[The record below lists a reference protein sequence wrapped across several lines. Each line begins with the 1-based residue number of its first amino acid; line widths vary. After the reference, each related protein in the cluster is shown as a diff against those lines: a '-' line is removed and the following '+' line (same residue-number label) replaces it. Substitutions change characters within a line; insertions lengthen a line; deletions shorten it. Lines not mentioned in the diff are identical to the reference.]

1 MKSFPQPFRLW
12 KAMKKRSPDG
22 ESDQR
27 AVVLINGALFLLAL
41 AAAISL
47 IAEYG
52 FYLSQQLRDVSA
64 LITVVVLYG
73 FVILGILKFLLAR
86 EKKRYARKRWMD
98 IALTGIIVL
107 HLIIPAFIERVLL
120 NINPLLT
127 PESLTRAYLAL
138 AQLFS
143 ILAFVPTA
151 LRYSRRIMAG
161 NVQPSVL
168 ILCSFALMI
177 VVGTGLLLLPKA
189 TVGESISFLDAL
201 FTATSAVCV
210 TGLIVV
216 DTGTFFTPLGHA
228 IILVLIQIGG
238 LGIMTLTTFFAYVLG
253 GGSMLKEYATMQNL
267 LGEENLGRIRR
278 TVITIA
284 VTTVF
289 IEVLGAFFLYEFN
302 AVSEDRLF
310 FSLFHSVSAF
320 CNAGFTLTTENL
332 AAPGLQHHAG
342 FLSTIMVLIV
352 FGGIG
357 FPVLVNLW
365 SVITHRRRNPSPR
378 LTLHTKI
385 VLVTSG
391 ILIVGGSVMIGLLEG
406 GNHRT
411 GGMTVL
417 DIIFQSITS
426 RTAGFN
432 TVNMADLAP
441 PTMFV
446 LIILMWVGA
455 SPGSTG
461 GGVKTTTAAL
471 AFLNIRAV
479 ASGRNRIEVFGK
491 QVPTIAVVKAFS
503 TALLS
508 FGFIAVALLILTI
521 TEQQPFE
528 HLFFEVVSAIST
540 VGLSMGVTPALSATG
555 KSVILLSMLF
565 GRVGL
570 LAVVMA
576 LTKRHEE
583 GHYEFTHEN
592 VLVT

>member
-1 MKSFPQPFRLW
+1 MKSFPQPLRLW
-12 KAMKKRSPDG
+12 KVIKNRVPDG
-22 ESDQR
+22 KPEQR
-27 AVVLINGALFLLAL
+27 AVVLINGALFLLAII
-41 AAAISL
+41 AALSL

-52 FYLSQQLRDVSA
+52 FYLSSELREASAVS
-64 LITVVVLYG
+64 TVLVLYG
-73 FVILGILKFLLAR
+73 FVILGIMKFLLAP
-86 EKKRYARKRWMD
+86 EKKLYARKRWMD
-98 IALTGIIVL
+98 IALTGVIVL
-107 HLIIPAFIERVLL
+107 HLIIPTFVEKVLL
-120 NINPLLT
+120 GTNPLLA

-138 AQLFS
+138 AQFFS

-151 LRYSRRIMAG
+151 LRYSRKIMAG
-161 NVQPSVL
+161 NIQPSLL
-168 ILCSFALMI
+168 ILSSFALMI

-189 TVGESISFLDAL
+189 TVDGSISLLDAL

-216 DTGTFFTPLGHA
+216 DTGTFFTPLGHT
-228 IILVLIQIGG
+228 IILALIQIGG

-253 GGSMLKEYATMQNL
+253 GGARLKEYATMQNL

-278 TVITIA
+278 TIITIA
-284 VTTVF
+284 VTTF
-289 IEVLGAFFLYEFN
+289 LIEALGAFLLYEFN
-302 AVSEDRLF
+302 AVSDDKLF

-332 AAPGLQHHAG
+332 AAPGIQDHAG
-342 FLSTIMVLIV
+342 FLTTIMMLIV

-365 SVITHRRRNPSPR
+365 SVVAHRRRHPSPR

-391 ILIVGGSVMIGLLEG
+391 ILILGGSVMIGLLESD
-406 GNHRT
+406 NHLK
-411 GGMTVL
+411 GGMTAL
-417 DIIFQSITS
+417 DIVFQSITA

-432 TVNMADLAP
+432 TVTTADLTM
-441 PTMFV
+441 PTIFI

-479 ASGRNRIEVFGK
+479 ASGRNRVEVFGK

-521 TEQQPFE
+521 TERQPFE

-540 VGLSMGVTPALSATG
+540 VGLSLGVTPGLSATG
-555 KSVILLSMLF
+555 KIVILLSMLF

-570 LAVVMA
+570 LAVIIA